1 MVLYI
6 NLRSY
11 KNKRE
16 KMYCKKCGNELQDEW
31 KVCPN
36 CGEPVNN
43 AGQNTESCAN
53 KDDESGLHKKL
64 KFYREWPFWMIII
77 VIFAIVVFLLISIMR
92 ENKDITGNNEG
103 IKEKTEKTEEKE
115 VEPVT
120 DFSDQDFS
128 TLFDKTEAD
137 LENSGL
143 IENEDTGE
151 YSALE
156 GNLLV
161 KIKDGQ
167 VNEIVITG
175 DEKTAPV
182 FDTVELG
189 TTGDEAKTKLAA
201 GYPESQDFT
210 DGFKLLNLD
219 TKGSVECTLTEDK
232 VSKIRYIQLSDEEIE
247 AFNAAKEE
255 KLRAEYIFPDSDK
268 KYLSEDEIRTKTV
281 DEMII
286 GRNEIFARHGYI
298 FTDENLKNH
307 FESTSWYEGT
317 IPAEQFNSD
326 QVFND
331 FEKKNIEL
339 IKSVEDEIN
348 GISAPEVTETEED
361 EFIGMSGT
369 YVCTDSDLFHTG
381 RIEIYRTGNT
391 ADFTLGALQMN
402 YDLIT
407 GSAEIINSNTI
418 QINSYGAIITCTWS
432 DSKHM
437 YVTNSDVYEGMD
449 GAALDDTTNGRNYV
463 YSVEFSQ

>member
-1 MVLYI
+1 
-6 NLRSY
+6 
-11 KNKRE
+11 
-16 KMYCKKCGNELQDEW
+16 MYCRKCGNELQDEW

-36 CGEPVNN
+36 CGEPVNDVRQN
-43 AGQNTESCAN
+43 AEGLASETE
-53 KDDESGLHKKL
+53 ESELPKKI
-64 KFYREWPFWMIII
+64 KFYRKWPFWIII
-77 VIFAIVVFLLISIMR
+77 LVICAIVAFLLLNMMGQ
-92 ENKDITGNNEG
+92 NKDISNDEEVQ
-103 IKEKTEKTEEKE
+103 EKTEKTEEKE

-128 TLFDKTEAD
+128 TLLGKTEAE

-175 DEKTAPV
+175 DETTAPV
-182 FDTVELG
+182 FDTVALG

-281 DEMII
+281 DEMLI

-348 GISAPEVTETEED
+348 GVVEED
-361 EFIGMSGT
+361 NQQEVFIGMNGSYQCGSDENSGVIDV
-369 YVCTDSDLFHTG
+369 YVQDKDIYIAIGTHEFPGMIGGVGGGLQGTIQDSQ
-381 RIEIYRTGNT
+381 T
-391 ADFTLGALQMN
+391 ARFEYCDCVFTL
-402 YDLIT
+402 
-407 GSAEIINSNTI
+407 
-418 QINSYGAIITCTWS
+418 TWS
-432 DSKHM
+432 DLGM
-437 YVTNSDVYEGMD
+437 FTVTRTGSSGLAEV
-449 GAALDDTTNGRNYV
+449 DTITDNVNYV
-463 YSVEFSQ
+463 NAEYYHVS

>member
-1 MVLYI
+1 
-6 NLRSY
+6 
-11 KNKRE
+11 
-16 KMYCKKCGNELQDEW
+16 MYCRKCGNKLQDEW

-36 CGEPVNN
+36 CGEPVNDVGRN
-43 AGQNTESCAN
+43 VEGFASETEGP
-53 KDDESGLHKKL
+53 ELPKKI
-64 KFYREWPFWMIII
+64 KFYRKWPFWIII
-77 VIFAIVVFLLISIMR
+77 LVICAIVAFLLLNMMGQ
-92 ENKDITGNNEG
+92 NKDISNDEEVQ
-103 IKEKTEKTEEKE
+103 EKTEKTEEKE

-128 TLFDKTEAD
+128 TLLGKTEAD

-182 FDTVELG
+182 FDTVALG
-189 TTGDEAKTKLAA
+189 TIGDEAKTKLAA

-219 TKGSVECTLTEDK
+219 TKGSVECTLTDDK
-232 VSKIRYIQLSDEEIE
+232 VTKIRYIQLTDEEIQ
-247 AFNAAKEE
+247 AFNTAKEE

-281 DEMII
+281 DEMLI

-339 IKSVEDEIN
+339 IKSVENEIN
-348 GISAPEVTETEED
+348 GVVEED
-361 EFIGMSGT
+361 NQQEVFIGMNGSYQCGSDENSGVIDV
-369 YVCTDSDLFHTG
+369 YVQDKYIYIAIGTHEFPGMIGGVGGGLQGTIQDSQ
-381 RIEIYRTGNT
+381 T
-391 ADFTLGALQMN
+391 AKFEYGDCVFTL
-402 YDLIT
+402 
-407 GSAEIINSNTI
+407 
-418 QINSYGAIITCTWS
+418 TWS
-432 DSKHM
+432 DLGM
-437 YVTNSDVYEGMD
+437 FTVTRTGSSGLAEV
-449 GAALDDTTNGRNYV
+449 DTITDNVNYV
-463 YSVEFSQ
+463 NAEYYHVS

>member
-128 TLFDKTEAD
+128 TLLDKTEAD

-143 IENEDTGE
+143 IENEDTVE

-175 DEKTAPV
+175 DETTAPV
-182 FDTVELG
+182 FDTVALG
-189 TTGDEAKTKLAA
+189 TT
-201 GYPESQDFT
+201 
-210 DGFKLLNLD
+210 
-219 TKGSVECTLTEDK
+219 
-232 VSKIRYIQLSDEEIE
+232 
-247 AFNAAKEE
+247 
-255 KLRAEYIFPDSDK
+255 
-268 KYLSEDEIRTKTV
+268 
-281 DEMII
+281 
-286 GRNEIFARHGYI
+286 
-298 FTDENLKNH
+298 
-307 FESTSWYEGT
+307 
-317 IPAEQFNSD
+317 
-326 QVFND
+326 
-331 FEKKNIEL
+331 
-339 IKSVEDEIN
+339 
-348 GISAPEVTETEED
+348 
-361 EFIGMSGT
+361 
-369 YVCTDSDLFHTG
+369 
-381 RIEIYRTGNT
+381 
-391 ADFTLGALQMN
+391 
-402 YDLIT
+402 
-407 GSAEIINSNTI
+407 
-418 QINSYGAIITCTWS
+418 
-432 DSKHM
+432 
-437 YVTNSDVYEGMD
+437 
-449 GAALDDTTNGRNYV
+449 
-463 YSVEFSQ
+463 

>member
-1 MVLYI
+1 
-6 NLRSY
+6 
-11 KNKRE
+11 
-16 KMYCKKCGNELQDEW
+16 MYCRKCGKELQEDW
-31 KVCPN
+31 KLCPN
-36 CGEPVNN
+36 CGTPVYDTGKEKNSIEEDEK
-43 AGQNTESCAN
+43 AGKESRKKIWRKWQFWMCTVLFIVIVSVIIIITLENKKKQETDIAIEETESINQVKA
-53 KDDESGLHKKL
+53 
-64 KFYREWPFWMIII
+64 
-77 VIFAIVVFLLISIMR
+77 
-92 ENKDITGNNEG
+92 
-103 IKEKTEKTEEKE
+103 EK
-115 VEPVT
+115 EPVT

-128 TLFDKTEAD
+128 TLLGKTEAD
-137 LENSGL
+137 LGNSGL

-161 KIKDGQ
+161 KIKDGE
-167 VNEIVITG
+167 VNEIIITG

-182 FDTVELG
+182 FDSVALG
-189 TTGDEAKTKLAA
+189 TTGDEAKTRLTPD
-201 GYPESQDFT
+201 YPESQDIT

-219 TKGSVECTLTEDK
+219 TKGSVECTLTDNK
-232 VSKIRYIQLSDEEIE
+232 VTKIRYVQLSDEEIQT
-247 AFNAAKEE
+247 FNAAKEE

-307 FESTSWYEGT
+307 FEGTSWYKGT

-331 FEKKNIEL
+331 FEKKNVEL
-339 IKSVEDEIN
+339 IKRVEDEVN
-348 GISAPEVTETEED
+348 GISDSEITESEED
-361 EFIGMSGT
+361 VFIGMSGG
-369 YVCTDSDLFHTG
+369 YVCTDPNLDFTG
-381 RIEIYRTGNT
+381 RIEIYQTGNT
-391 ADFTLGALQMN
+391 ADFCLDALEMS

-418 QINSYGAIITCTWS
+418 QINSYGSIITCTWS
-432 DSKHM
+432 DSEHM
-437 YVTNSDVYEGMD
+437 YVTNSEVYEGMD
-449 GAALDDTTNGRNYV
+449 GAVIDATTNGRNYV

>member
-1 MVLYI
+1 
-6 NLRSY
+6 
-11 KNKRE
+11 
-16 KMYCKKCGNELQDEW
+16 MYCRKCGKELQEDW
-31 KVCPN
+31 KLCPN
-36 CGEPVNN
+36 CGTPVYDTGEEKNSIKEN
-43 AGQNTESCAN
+43 EKAGKESRKKIWRKWQFWMCLVLFIVIVSVIIIIAIGNKKKQETDITIEETESINQVKA
-53 KDDESGLHKKL
+53 
-64 KFYREWPFWMIII
+64 
-77 VIFAIVVFLLISIMR
+77 
-92 ENKDITGNNEG
+92 
-103 IKEKTEKTEEKE
+103 EKE
-115 VEPVT
+115 LVT

-128 TLFDKTEAD
+128 TLLGKTEAN

-182 FDTVELG
+182 FDTVALG
-189 TTGDEAKTKLAA
+189 TTGDEAKTKLVA

-247 AFNAAKEE
+247 AFNTAKEE

-268 KYLSEDEIRTKTV
+268 KYLSKDEIRTKTV
-281 DEMII
+281 DEMLL

-307 FESTSWYEGT
+307 FEGTSWYKGT

-331 FEKKNIEL
+331 FEKKNVEL
-339 IKSVEDEIN
+339 IKRVEDEVN
-348 GISAPEVTETEED
+348 GISDSEITESEED
-361 EFIGMSGT
+361 VFIGMSGA
-369 YVCTDSDLFHTG
+369 YVCTDPNLDFTG
-381 RIEIYRTGNT
+381 RIEIYQTGNT
-391 ADFTLGALQMN
+391 ADFCLDALEMS

-418 QINSYGAIITCTWS
+418 QINSYGSIITCTWS
-432 DSKHM
+432 DSEHM
-437 YVTNSDVYEGMD
+437 YVTNSEVYEGMD
-449 GAALDDTTNGRNYV
+449 GAVIDATTNGRNYV

>member
-1 MVLYI
+1 
-6 NLRSY
+6 
-11 KNKRE
+11 
-16 KMYCKKCGNELQDEW
+16 MYCRKCGNELQDEW

-36 CGEPVNN
+36 CGEPVNDVRQN
-43 AGQNTESCAN
+43 AEGLASETE
-53 KDDESGLHKKL
+53 ESELPKKI
-64 KFYREWPFWMIII
+64 KFYRKWPFWIII
-77 VIFAIVVFLLISIMR
+77 LVICAVVAFLLLNMMGQ
-92 ENKDITGNNEG
+92 NKDISNDEEVQ
-103 IKEKTEKTEEKE
+103 EKTEKTEEKE

-128 TLFDKTEAD
+128 TLLGKTEAE

-175 DEKTAPV
+175 DETTAPV
-182 FDTVELG
+182 FDTVALG

-281 DEMII
+281 DEMLI

-348 GISAPEVTETEED
+348 GVVEED
-361 EFIGMSGT
+361 NQQEVFIGMNGSYQCGSDENSGVIDV
-369 YVCTDSDLFHTG
+369 YVQDKDIYIAIGTHEFPGMIGGVGGGLQGTIQDSQ
-381 RIEIYRTGNT
+381 T
-391 ADFTLGALQMN
+391 ARFEYCDCVFTL
-402 YDLIT
+402 
-407 GSAEIINSNTI
+407 
-418 QINSYGAIITCTWS
+418 TWS
-432 DSKHM
+432 DLGM
-437 YVTNSDVYEGMD
+437 FTVTRTGSSGLAEV
-449 GAALDDTTNGRNYV
+449 DTITDNVNYV
-463 YSVEFSQ
+463 NAEYYHVS

>member
-1 MVLYI
+1 
-6 NLRSY
+6 
-11 KNKRE
+11 
-16 KMYCKKCGNELQDEW
+16 MYCRKCGNKLQDEW

-36 CGEPVNN
+36 CGEPVNDVE
-43 AGQNTESCAN
+43 QNVEDFASETEGPELPQ
-53 KDDESGLHKKL
+53 KI
-64 KFYREWPFWMIII
+64 KFYRKWPFWIII
-77 VIFAIVVFLLISIMR
+77 LVTCAIVAFLLLNMMGQ
-92 ENKDITGNNEG
+92 NKDISNDEEVQ
-103 IKEKTEKTEEKE
+103 EKTEKTEEKE

-128 TLFDKTEAD
+128 TLLGKTEAD

-143 IENEDTGE
+143 IENEDTGK

-182 FDTVELG
+182 FDTVALG
-189 TTGDEAKTKLAA
+189 TTGDEAKAKLAA
-201 GYPESQDFT
+201 GYPEAQDFT

-219 TKGSVECTLTEDK
+219 TKGSVECTLTDDK
-232 VSKIRYIQLSDEEIE
+232 LTKIRYIQLSDEEIE
-247 AFNAAKEE
+247 AFNTAKEE

-281 DEMII
+281 DEMLI

-307 FESTSWYEGT
+307 FESTSWYKGT

-326 QVFND
+326 QEFND
-331 FEKKNIEL
+331 FEKKNVEL
-339 IKSVEDEIN
+339 IKQVEDEIN
-348 GISAPEVTETEED
+348 GVSDSEVAETDEG
-361 EFIGMSGT
+361 EFIGMSGA
-369 YVCTDSDLFHTG
+369 YVCTDSNLDFTG
-381 RIEIYRTGNT
+381 RIEIYQTGNT
-391 ADFTLGALQMN
+391 ADFCLDTLEMG

-418 QINSYGAIITCTWS
+418 QINVYGSIITCTWS
-432 DSKHM
+432 DSEHM

-449 GAALDDTTNGRNYV
+449 GAVIDATTNGRNYV

>member
-1 MVLYI
+1 
-6 NLRSY
+6 
-11 KNKRE
+11 
-16 KMYCKKCGNELQDEW
+16 MYCRKCGNELQNEW

-36 CGEPVNN
+36 CGEPVNDMRQN
-43 AGQNTESCAN
+43 AEVLANETEGP
-53 KDDESGLHKKL
+53 ELPKKI
-64 KFYREWPFWMIII
+64 KFYRKWPFWIII
-77 VIFAIVVFLLISIMR
+77 LVICAIVVFLLLNMMGQ
-92 ENKDITGNNEG
+92 NKDISNDEEVQ
-103 IKEKTEKTEEKE
+103 EKTEKTEEKE

-128 TLFDKTEAD
+128 TLLGKTEAD

-182 FDTVELG
+182 FDTIALG
-189 TTGDEAKTKLAA
+189 TTGDEAKTKLTSD
-201 GYPESQDFT
+201 YPETQDIT

-219 TKGSVECTLTEDK
+219 TKGSVECTLTDDK
-232 VSKIRYIQLSDEEIE
+232 VTKIRYVHLSDEEIE
-247 AFNAAKEE
+247 AFNTAKEE
-255 KLRAEYIFPDSDK
+255 KLRAEYIFSDSDK

-281 DEMII
+281 DEMLI

-339 IKSVEDEIN
+339 IKRVEDEIN
-348 GISAPEVTETEED
+348 GVVEED
-361 EFIGMSGT
+361 NQQEVFIGMNGSYQCGSDENSGVIDV
-369 YVCTDSDLFHTG
+369 YVQDKDIYIAIGTHEFPGMIGGVGGGLQGTIQDSQ
-381 RIEIYRTGNT
+381 T
-391 ADFTLGALQMN
+391 AKFEYVDCVFTL
-402 YDLIT
+402 
-407 GSAEIINSNTI
+407 
-418 QINSYGAIITCTWS
+418 TWS
-432 DSKHM
+432 DLGM
-437 YVTNSDVYEGMD
+437 FTVTRTGSSGLAEV
-449 GAALDDTTNGRNYV
+449 DTITDNVNYV
-463 YSVEFSQ
+463 NAEYYHVS

>member
-1 MVLYI
+1 M
-6 NLRSY
+6 
-11 KNKRE
+11 
-16 KMYCKKCGNELQDEW
+16 MYCRKCGNELQDEW

-36 CGEPVNN
+36 CGEPVNDVRQN
-43 AGQNTESCAN
+43 AEGLASETE
-53 KDDESGLHKKL
+53 ESELPKKI
-64 KFYREWPFWMIII
+64 KFYRKWPFWIII
-77 VIFAIVVFLLISIMR
+77 LVICAIVAFLLLNMMGQ
-92 ENKDITGNNEG
+92 NKDISNDEEVQ
-103 IKEKTEKTEEKE
+103 EKTEKTEEKE

-128 TLFDKTEAD
+128 TLLGKTEAE

-175 DEKTAPV
+175 DETTAPV
-182 FDTVELG
+182 FDTVALG

-281 DEMII
+281 DEMLI

-348 GISAPEVTETEED
+348 GVVEED
-361 EFIGMSGT
+361 NQQEVFIGMNGSYQCGSDENSGVIDV
-369 YVCTDSDLFHTG
+369 YVQDKDIYIAIGTHEFPGMIGGVGGGLQGTIQDSQ
-381 RIEIYRTGNT
+381 T
-391 ADFTLGALQMN
+391 ARFEYCDCVFTL
-402 YDLIT
+402 
-407 GSAEIINSNTI
+407 
-418 QINSYGAIITCTWS
+418 TWS
-432 DSKHM
+432 DLGM
-437 YVTNSDVYEGMD
+437 FTVTRTGSSGLAEVVTITDNV
-449 GAALDDTTNGRNYV
+449 NYV
-463 YSVEFSQ
+463 NAEYYHVS

>member
-1 MVLYI
+1 
-6 NLRSY
+6 
-11 KNKRE
+11 
-16 KMYCKKCGNELQDEW
+16 MYCRKCGKELQEDW
-31 KVCPN
+31 KLCPN
-36 CGEPVNN
+36 CGTPVYDTGEEKNSIKEN
-43 AGQNTESCAN
+43 EKAGKESRKKIWRKWQFWMCLVLFIVIVSVIIIIAIGNKKKQETDITIEETESINQVKA
-53 KDDESGLHKKL
+53 
-64 KFYREWPFWMIII
+64 
-77 VIFAIVVFLLISIMR
+77 
-92 ENKDITGNNEG
+92 
-103 IKEKTEKTEEKE
+103 EKE
-115 VEPVT
+115 LVT

-128 TLFDKTEAD
+128 TLLGKTEAN

-182 FDTVELG
+182 FDTVALG
-189 TTGDEAKTKLAA
+189 TTGDEAKTKLVA

-247 AFNAAKEE
+247 AFNTAKEE

-268 KYLSEDEIRTKTV
+268 KYLSKDEIRTKTV
-281 DEMII
+281 DEMLL

-307 FESTSWYEGT
+307 FESTSWYKGT

-331 FEKKNIEL
+331 FEKKNVEL
-339 IKSVEDEIN
+339 IKQVEDEIN
-348 GISAPEVTETEED
+348 GVSEETTQGSEDTEAQKVIED
-361 EFIGMSGT
+361 ARAFVVGKQFHLKDSQLLVEFTDAGEFIAIGYYGSDPLTNKYCTYEFSATYAYHKDVYQYLT
-369 YVCTDSDLFHTG
+369 YVT
-381 RIEIYRTGNT
+381 IEGVEYYFRY
-391 ADFTLGALQMN
+391 F
-402 YDLIT
+402 
-407 GSAEIINSNTI
+407 
-418 QINSYGAIITCTWS
+418 
-432 DSKHM
+432 
-437 YVTNSDVYEGMD
+437 
-449 GAALDDTTNGRNYV
+449 TNGNI
-463 YSVEFSQ
+463 SLDGDGEFSGWYEFYQ

>member
-1 MVLYI
+1 
-6 NLRSY
+6 
-11 KNKRE
+11 
-16 KMYCKKCGNELQDEW
+16 MYCRKCGNELQDDW

-36 CGEPVNN
+36 CGEPVNDVGRN
-43 AGQNTESCAN
+43 SENFVNKTE
-53 KDDESGLHKKL
+53 EPKL
-64 KFYREWPFWMIII
+64 PKRTKFYRKWPFWII
-77 VIFAIVVFLLISIMR
+77 VLVICAIVAFLLLNMMGQ
-92 ENKDITGNNEG
+92 NKDISNDEE
-103 IKEKTEKTEEKE
+103 IQVKTEKTEEKE

-128 TLFDKTEAD
+128 TLLGKTEAD
-137 LENSGL
+137 LGNSGL

-161 KIKDGQ
+161 KIKDGE
-167 VNEIVITG
+167 VNEIIITG

-182 FDTVELG
+182 FDSVALG
-189 TTGDEAKTKLAA
+189 TTGDEAKTRLTPD
-201 GYPESQDFT
+201 YPESQDIT

-219 TKGSVECTLTEDK
+219 TKGSVECTLTDNK
-232 VSKIRYIQLSDEEIE
+232 VTKIRYVQLSDEEIQT
-247 AFNAAKEE
+247 FNAAKEE

-307 FESTSWYEGT
+307 FEGTSWYKGT

-331 FEKKNIEL
+331 FEKKNVEL
-339 IKSVEDEIN
+339 IKRVEDEVN
-348 GISAPEVTETEED
+348 GISDSEITESEED
-361 EFIGMSGT
+361 VFIGMSGG
-369 YVCTDSDLFHTG
+369 YVCTDPNLDFTG
-381 RIEIYRTGNT
+381 RIEIYQTGNT
-391 ADFTLGALQMN
+391 ADFCLDALEMS

-418 QINSYGAIITCTWS
+418 QINSYGSIITCTWS
-432 DSKHM
+432 DSEHM
-437 YVTNSDVYEGMD
+437 YVTNSEVYEGMD
-449 GAALDDTTNGRNYV
+449 GAVIDATTNGRNYV